1 MTHHR
6 LRPLIVSVPVR
17 LQRVQNL
24 THLFL
29 LLTRQLNIP
38 RSKVL
43 FQTVRL
49 GRARDRDHALRHHPG
64 QGDLRQSA
72 SLALSQCLDLLDD
85 LLVVVEVLAL
95 EFGDCA
101 SEVVGCEIVGSLVGE
116 VVDEPAMAKRAVGYV
131 GDVELAGGVDK
142 AVGLVQGLEGG
153 VFGLDSVDPGDWDCV
168 RNGCGTS

>member
-49 GRARDRDHALRHHPG
+49 GRARDRDHALRHDPR
-64 QGDLRQSA
+64 QSDLRQRA
-72 SLALSQCLDLLDD
+72 TLALREGLDLLDD
-85 LLVVVEVLAL
+85 FLVVVEVLAL
-95 EFGDCA
+95 EFGD
-101 SEVVGCEIVGSLVGE
+101 
-116 VVDEPAMAKRAVGYV
+116 Y
-131 GDVELAGGVDK
+131 
-142 AVGLVQGLEGG
+142 EG
-153 VFGLDSVDPGDWDCV
+153 FV
-168 RNGCGTS
+168 RS